1 MNAFK
6 MMLPAALIG
15 VALLAACGGE
25 EEPPRPAGA
34 VATGTQVAVV
44 DTLLP
49 AVIEAAGTAEPLQ
62 QATLSTRLMATVA
75 SVTVREGERVEAG
88 QVLARLDTRDLDA
101 KAAQVE
107 AGLAEAE
114 AMHREAEAMERRIRS
129 LYNDSAATRVQLDQA
144 ETGLARTQAAVR
156 TARAAAAEV
165 AAHRSYAAITAPF
178 AGVVVQRFV
187 DPGAMAAPGAPL
199 VRVED
204 ASRLRVRVTAA
215 PDQVR
220 GLARGT
226 SVEVLVE
233 GRAVAGEVEGVVRA
247 PAGNMAQVNVLVAN
261 REGAFASGSA
271 ATVLLPQGTRPG
283 IVIPEGAVIR
293 EGDLVGVDL
302 VVAGV
307 AERRWV
313 RLGRTLT
320 GGLVEVLSGLAAGD
334 TVLMR
339 GAAPGGA

>member
-1 MNAFK
+1 MTHR
-6 MMLPAALIG
+6 LTRSAALAG
-15 VALLAACGGE
+15 VLLLAACGGGD
-25 EEPPRPAGA
+25 EPAPAAPLSPVGA
-34 VATGTQVAVV
+34 TATVR
-44 DTLLP
+44 DTVLP
-49 AVIEAAGTAEPLQ
+49 ALIEASGTAEAVQ

-75 SVTVREGERVEAG
+75 EVAVREGDRIGAG

-107 AGLAEAE
+107 AGLAEAS
-114 AMHREAEAMERRIRS
+114 AMEREAEAMANRIRA
-129 LYNDSAATRVQLDQA
+129 LYRDSAATRVQLDQV
-144 ETGLARTQAAVR
+144 ETGLARAQAAVR
-156 TARAAAAEV
+156 TARATAAEV
-165 AAHRSYAAITAPF
+165 AAHRSYAEITAPF
-178 AGVVVQRFV
+178 AGTVVRRHV

-199 VRVED
+199 VMVED

-226 SVEVLVE
+226 AVEVLVE

-261 REGAFASGSA
+261 RDGGITSGSA

-283 IVIPEGAVIR
+283 MVIPEGAVIR
-293 EGDLVGVDL
+293 EGDLVGVDV
-302 VVAGV
+302 VVAGL

-320 GGLVEVLSGLAAGD
+320 GGMVEVLSGLAAGD
-334 TVLMR
+334 RVLMR
-339 GAAPGGA
+339 GAAPGGP